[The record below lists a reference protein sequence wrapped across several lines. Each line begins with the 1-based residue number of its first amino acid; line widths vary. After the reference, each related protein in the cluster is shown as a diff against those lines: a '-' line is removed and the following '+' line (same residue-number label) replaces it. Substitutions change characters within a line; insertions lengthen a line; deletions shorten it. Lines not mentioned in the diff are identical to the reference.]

1 MHMNKPIIWLIDENE
16 DELKTYCR
24 ELQQLMPDSIEVK
37 ALAPL
42 PRKEDYLTA
51 ILDNASTSSVILDQ
65 RLKDTGIADYMGIDL
80 ARFIRSV
87 NSKLPIYILTN
98 FAQEEQEFAGSR
110 WSVEDI
116 INKADFADDEKKL
129 TFKARILRRIGVY
142 TDILKAREERF
153 NLLLRKSL
161 KEELTA
167 DELKEF
173 SELDFHRTSTTLASE
188 IPQLQELEKI
198 VEKHKKLMEKFKQ
211 ASDSEAADGE

>member
-1 MHMNKPIIWLIDENE
+1 MDKRIIWLIDENE
-16 DELKTYCR
+16 NELKTYCR
-24 ELQQLMPDSIEVK
+24 DLKNLMPDSVQIEGMI
-37 ALAPL
+37 PL
-42 PRKEDYLTA
+42 PRKEDYLSPMLENTSTA
-51 ILDNASTSSVILDQ
+51 TVIIDQ

-98 FAQEEQEFAGSR
+98 YAQEEQEFAGSR

-116 INKADFADDEKKL
+116 INKADFTDDEKKL
-129 TFKARILRRIGVY
+129 TLKARFLRRINVY
-142 TDILKAREERF
+142 SDVLEERERKF
-153 NLLLRKSL
+153 NQLLRKSL

-188 IPQLQELEKI
+188 ISQLQELEEI

-211 ASDSEAADGE
+211 ASENEEADGE